1 MLYLYFSGENLLSL
15 TKETILSRRN
25 QNKFPN
31 FLNIIRLSLA
41 FILILSSGAIIYSTA
56 RNIQSA
62 QLLADQSL
70 ENTALALSSAAEIA
84 LRREG
89 KGTDSDIREI
99 FSDRV
104 VAYAL
109 IANQKGEI
117 LFHTNPRLAG
127 TVLSAEEKGSLGM
140 SKKASGRRIILGTG
154 LPAYEF
160 NYPLYMVDGATEW
173 LRLILHTTSTDSII
187 TDARRTWWIGSLVLL
202 LLWIVGILFERVWT
216 SSIKLKVE
224 LDRKKQLAII
234 GQMTALLA
242 HEIRNALASIK
253 GYAQWVDEKLDSAD
267 TKKLALASVLQGTT
281 RIEILVQELLQFS
294 RDESFKFERIA
305 VVPLLKDAIESVVS
319 GWNGTW
325 NLEEIPLAFV
335 NADEEKL
342 RRVFINGVQNAVQV
356 MGNNGFLLVSVHHTG
371 RWIQVKI
378 EDSGPG
384 ISDAQKSLLFTP
396 FHTTKTDGTGLGL
409 AYSRKVME
417 GMKGKIDLDNKKNGQ
432 GAMLTIYIP
441 KAGE

>member
-1 MLYLYFSGENLLSL
+1 MSL
-15 TKETILSRRN
+15 TKETIVSRRN

-31 FLNIIRLSLA
+31 FLNVIRFGLA
-41 FILILSSGAIIYSTA
+41 FFMILSSSAILYSTA
-56 RNIQSA
+56 RNFQSA
-62 QLLADQSL
+62 RLLADQSL
-70 ENTALALSSAAEIA
+70 ENTALALSSSAEIA

-89 KGTDSDIREI
+89 KGMDPDIREI

-109 IANQKGEI
+109 IVNPKGKI

-127 TVLSAEEKGSLGM
+127 SVLPAEEMGTLGV

-160 NYPLYMVDGATEW
+160 NYPVHLANGATEY
-173 LRLILHTTSTDSII
+173 LRIILNTTPADRIVS
-187 TDARRTWWIGSLVLL
+187 DARSMWWIGSSVLL
-202 LLWIVGILFERVWT
+202 LLWIVGILFERVLT
-216 SSIKLKVE
+216 RSIKLRTE

-234 GQMTALLA
+234 GQMTSLLA
-242 HEIRNALASIK
+242 HEIRNALGSIK
-253 GYAQWVDEKLDSAD
+253 GYAQLMDEKLDSTD
-267 TKKLALASVLQGTT
+267 PNKTALSSILQGTK
-281 RIEILVQELLQFS
+281 RIEFLVGELLQFS
-294 RDESFKFERIA
+294 RDESFKIERIA
-305 VVPLLKDAIESVVS
+305 VIPLLKDAAEAVIS

-325 NLEEIPLAFV
+325 KVEETFPAFA

-342 RRVFINGVQNAVQV
+342 RRVFINGLQNAVQA
-356 MGNNGFLLVSVHHTG
+356 MGGNGALTVSVHQNG
-371 RWIQVKI
+371 RWIQVNI

-396 FHTTKTDGTGLGL
+396 FYTTKTDGTGLGL
-409 AYSRKVME
+409 AYSRKIIE
-417 GMKGKIDLDNKKNGQ
+417 GMKGKINLDNRDQAQ
-432 GAMLTIYIP
+432 GAVLTIYIP